1 MTTLAATELRQKS
14 AEVINRV
21 AYAGDRVL
29 LSRHG
34 KAVAA
39 VVSVG
44 DLELLQALEDRIDLG
59 VARKALQERGSVA
72 WAKVK
77 ADLNL

>member
-59 VARKALQERGSVA
+59 VARKALKERGSVA